1 MASEWADALLFFD
14 QHSPRLI
21 SPRFQAKARQHFIM
35 FFAYSPTD
43 CKDGGVE
50 EEVEK

>member
-1 MASEWADALLFFD
+1 MAPKWVDVLFLFD

-21 SPRFQAKARQHFIM
+21 FACFQAKARQHLTM
-35 FFAYSPTD
+35 FFAYFPTN

-50 EEVEK
+50 EEVER